1 MILSVL
7 KQFTTYYRCPL
18 FNKGIRFYGI
28 YEPPYLKKKEYEIPI
43 YPVLNIQIKGYKYSL
58 LESYQSFIH
67 KIAKV
72 LDITIDDSFA
82 FPHKEFKIKKFKKN
96 STVIDAEY
104 HLKIYERDIQISNIS
119 STLCPILIR
128 ILEATL
134 PEGVSLSIHEYDP
147 ILKKKCIIPNKEL
160 LDLKTELQE
169 MTEHKTKKD

>member
-67 KIAKV
+67 KIIKV
-72 LDITIDDSFA
+72 FDITIDDSFA
-82 FPHKEFKIKKFKKN
+82 FPHKEFKIKKLKKN
-96 STVIDAEY
+96 SSIIDAEY
-104 HLKIYERDIQISNIS
+104 HLKIYERDIQISNVS
-119 STLCPILIR
+119 STICPIFIR

-147 ILKKKCIIPNKEL
+147 ILKKKCAIPNKEL
-160 LDLKTELQE
+160 LDLKAELQE
-169 MTEHKTKKD
+169 MIKDRTK